1 MVFVTMGVRY
11 LVESPELND
20 KLLKA
25 TSDDSLVY
33 HVIIFGKLQYCQYRY
48 RLYPVPVLLKCGIPV
63 VKASAARLFYNN

>member
-1 MVFVTMGVRY
+1 MFVTMGVRY

-48 RLYPVPVLLKCGIPV
+48 RLYPVPVLAKTLKLNPGQ
-63 VKASAARLFYNN
+63 KSLLL